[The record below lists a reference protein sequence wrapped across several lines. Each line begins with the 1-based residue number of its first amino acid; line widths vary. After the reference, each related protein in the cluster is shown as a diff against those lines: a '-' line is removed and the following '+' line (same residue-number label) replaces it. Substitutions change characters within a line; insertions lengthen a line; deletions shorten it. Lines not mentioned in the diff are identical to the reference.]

1 MTKRSYCLFILCC
14 LVLAPLAS
22 PDGADAQGQN
32 RQRRGTV
39 LPKASFQTRSPRY
52 LPDSGRAGTNSNLQ
66 LNAGMYLTGG
76 ENRTKATLAKPYNP
90 GEPSLRMALVRWTVD
105 KMPLKIWIS
114 PGIQLPKL
122 PFNQLQQTRVDEVF
136 QRLQTEEPFG
146 DCTQAAGWVEQT
158 NYQVAAGIEQWRQF
172 ETEGLIKYGFTDDP
186 REAQVLVFFT
196 DSFPDSGGPGGLN
209 VGGNTCAQ
217 LFTPA
222 QTQLPNYRQKPVVIE
237 LSTGVNHT
245 PERMQGASAHEFGH
259 ALGIK
264 EHSPYRDDI
273 MYVDRIVTTLSA
285 GDKATFRLL
294 YKTKPQY
301 VM

>member
-14 LVLAPLAS
+14 LSLAPWAS
-22 PDGADAQGQN
+22 TLDVMAQN
-32 RQRRGTV
+32 RPKRGPV
-39 LPKASFQTRSPRY
+39 LPKATFQTRSPRY
-52 LPDSGRAGTNSNLQ
+52 LPDAKQGSANYGSQITTPGLH
-66 LNAGMYLTGG
+66 LTGG

-90 GEPSLRMALVRWTVD
+90 GEPSLRMALVRWTAE
-105 KMPLKIWIS
+105 KMPLRIWIS
-114 PGIQLPKL
+114 PGIELPKL
-122 PFNQLQQTRVDEVF
+122 PFAQLQQQRVDEVF
-136 QRLQTEEPFG
+136 QRLQSEDPFG
-146 DCTQAAGWVEQT
+146 DCTIAKGWEEQT

-172 ETEGLIKYGFTDDP
+172 EHEGLIKFGFTQDP

-209 VGGNTCAQ
+209 VAGNTCAQ

-237 LSTGVNHT
+237 LSTMINHT
-245 PERMQGASAHEFGH
+245 PERMMGASAHEFGH

-264 EHSPYRDDI
+264 EHSPYRDDL
-273 MYVDRIVTTLSA
+273 MYVDRIVTGLSA

>member
-14 LVLAPLAS
+14 LSLSPLAS
-22 PDGADAQGQN
+22 PLDVMAQN
-32 RQRRGTV
+32 RQKRGPA
-39 LPKASFQTRSPRY
+39 LPKAQFQTRSPRY
-52 LPDSGRAGTNSNLQ
+52 LPDGRQGAAGYGSQITTPGLH
-66 LNAGMYLTGG
+66 LTGG
-76 ENRTKATLAKPYNP
+76 ENRTKATAAKPYNP
-90 GEPSLRMALVRWTVD
+90 GEPTLRMALVRWTAD
-105 KMPLKIWIS
+105 KMPLRVWIS
-114 PGIQLPKL
+114 PGIELPKL
-122 PFNQLQQTRVDEVF
+122 PFAQLQQQRVDEVF
-136 QRLQTEEPFG
+136 QRLQSEDPFG
-146 DCTQAAGWVEQT
+146 DCNVAKGWEEQT

-172 ETEGLIKYGFTDDP
+172 EHEGLIKFGFTEDP

-237 LSTGVNHT
+237 LSTMINHT
-245 PERMQGASAHEFGH
+245 PERMIGATAHEFGH

-273 MYVDRIVTTLSA
+273 MYVDRIVTSLSA